1 MTEQARKAERTFSEL
16 ALDKLTRV
24 LGVQPAQRV
33 FAETL
38 AGSGL
43 TAISSADDLYA
54 FGELLSAKG
63 GFEAAVGAM
72 LTVAAVMRGA
82 SAPGRRK

>member
-1 MTEQARKAERTFSEL
+1 MTEAARSAERSFSDL
-16 ALDKLTRV
+16 AMDKLTRV
-24 LGVQPAQRV
+24 LGQAPAQRV

-38 AGSGL
+38 GRCGM
-43 TAISSADDLYA
+43 TAIRSADDLYA
-54 FGELLSAKG
+54 FGERLSAEG